1 MVDLSTGEVGPP
13 KTMRGELGWT
23 VGELK
28 QRIGEVF
35 NINSSFLRIVIEK
48 KDDTSVRD
56 ISDVKSTLQKI
67 LYRAY
72 SSYTR
77 LFYVSSDAKDY
88 QEEYKDSSMYRYVD
102 FHVNSITLDITM
114 PPAPGPITT
123 PTTTEG
129 GIIMKII
136 SINEENK
143 GRERRPEKKKYKAQT
158 QLSELSGVPVEYIYR
173 TGSRLFPV
181 EISCLD
187 IENKLKWYSI
197 TSDRYPLPLYDGE
210 VIYYKYY

>member
-1 MVDLSTGEVGPP
+1 
-13 KTMRGELGWT
+13 
-23 VGELK
+23 
-28 QRIGEVF
+28 
-35 NINSSFLRIVIEK
+35 
-48 KDDTSVRD
+48 
-56 ISDVKSTLQKI
+56 
-67 LYRAY
+67 
-72 SSYTR
+72 SYTR

-143 GRERRPEKKKYKAQT
+143 GRERKVQVRVDKRITLAQ
-158 QLSELSGVPVEYIYR
+158 LKEELVPLIGVPPTGFIVYEIRNNKEYEMERLDETLKHIR
-173 TGSRLFPV
+173 SGS
-181 EISCLD
+181 E
-187 IENKLKWYSI
+187 
-197 TSDRYPLPLYDGE
+197 
-210 VIYYKYY
+210 